1 MTANRRYPIRF
12 TILAGLA
19 GLIAWGLPYPI
30 SPFLHLIPF
39 LPDFPS
45 YESPPFQ
52 VPLAKLSFS
61 YALAGMIA
69 GGIFLFGIRFLPIN
83 RDRYSRPTLSF
94 PIVLS
99 AIAGLAI
106 GGVVAILIGL
116 LMGSSPTGY
125 MLANN
130 LGFGTDSIEPF
141 LSIGWIL
148 GTALATIIFF
158 SFSGLGKQF
167 VSGNASRIQSTL
179 KIALRVSGITLL
191 IRLCRLF
198 RVRLY
203 SVYHPY

>member
-1 MTANRRYPIRF
+1 M
-12 TILAGLA
+12 
-19 GLIAWGLPYPI
+19 
-30 SPFLHLIPF
+30 
-39 LPDFPS
+39 PDFPS

-52 VPLAKLSFS
+52 IPLAKLSFN
-61 YALAGMIA
+61 YALAGIIA

-83 RDRYSRPTLSF
+83 RDRYSRPSLSF

-99 AIAGLAI
+99 AIVGLAI

-130 LGFGTDSIEPF
+130 LGFGTASIEPF

-167 VSGNASRIQSTL
+167 VSGNASLVQSTL

-191 IRLCRLF
+191 IRLITCLIEFSPFVTYTIGNSIVIFMLF
-198 RVRLY
+198 QAVSGAFFGIFTWISCSKLKAA
-203 SVYHPY
+203 